1 MSFSFFYGEND
12 ATLRHILEIKK
23 QRFMENRKRILI
35 IVFGTTAYILLA
47 FGWWSMLLMRKN
59 EEAKQ
64 ANIELLKLDM
74 QVKNKYVNAENF
86 EKSIEYQRVIEKYQ
100 RQARMVWGEGS
111 VLLIGLLWC
120 FWLIQR
126 SLQKEVELNS
136 QRRNFLLSVTHELK
150 SPIASIRLILQ
161 TFQRRK
167 LDEAQQTKFLNAA
180 VTEADRLHELVDNLL
195 LSSRLENQYEPNVEE
210 INIALMMEEL
220 LEKCRIKF
228 PRATFNFTK
237 NEVPI
242 LRGDRQG
249 LVSLFTN
256 LLENA
261 AKYSGEH
268 AQITVHQAFVSNKFM
283 FEIADNGVGI
293 PANERRKVFEK
304 FYRIG
309 SEMTRSTKGTGLGLY
324 IVSQIVKLHNGL
336 ISIVDNTPK
345 GTIFKI
351 TLPN

>member
-1 MSFSFFYGEND
+1 
-12 ATLRHILEIKK
+12 
-23 QRFMENRKRILI
+23 MENKNRVFI
-35 IVFGTTAYILLA
+35 IAFATTAYILLA

-59 EEAKQ
+59 DEAKQ
-64 ANIELLKLDM
+64 ANLELLKLDM
-74 QVKNKYVNAENF
+74 QVKNRFESTETF
-86 EKSIEYQRVIEKYQ
+86 EKSIEYQHVIQKYQ
-100 RQARMVWGEGS
+100 RQAKMVWGEGS
-111 VLLIGLLWC
+111 VLFIGLLWG
-120 FWLIQR
+120 FWMIQR
-126 SLQKEVELNS
+126 SLQKEVDLNN

-167 LDEAQQTKFLNAA
+167 LDEAQQAKFLNAA
-180 VTEADRLHELVDNLL
+180 VVEADRLHELVDNLL
-195 LSSRLENQYEPNVEE
+195 LSSRLENQYERNVEE
-210 INIALMMEEL
+210 INIASMIDEL
-220 LEKCRIKF
+220 IEKCRIKF

-261 AKYSGEH
+261 AKYAGEH
-268 AQITVHQAFVSNKFM
+268 AEITVQQQFVANKFM

-293 PANERRKVFEK
+293 PASERRKVFEK

-324 IVSQIVKLHNGL
+324 IVAQIVKLHNGL
-336 ISIVDNTPK
+336 IAVADNTPK

-351 TLPN
+351 TLPS